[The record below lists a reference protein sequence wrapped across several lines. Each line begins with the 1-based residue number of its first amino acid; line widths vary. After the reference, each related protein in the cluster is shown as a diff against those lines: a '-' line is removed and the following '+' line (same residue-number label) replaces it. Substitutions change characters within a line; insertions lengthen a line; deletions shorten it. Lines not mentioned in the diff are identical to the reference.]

1 MFHKHLKNIYRTS
14 QYNFDRTHF
23 LRMDA
28 NERVK
33 PFEKKIISNLRKIID
48 DNILQSYLTTPQKLI
63 NLISRKEKLNNKYIN
78 LVPGSESAIK
88 YIFEIFS
95 EKNNKVVSIYPTYG
109 MIDVYSKIYQL
120 KLEKFYENKIENFF
134 LNSTYNKKVA
144 FLYIANP
151 NQPSGRI
158 IKKDLI
164 NKIIKK
170 ARSKNKYII
179 IDEAY
184 IDFSNQKSCSQMVR
198 EYKNLIIL
206 KTFSK
211 STGIAGLRIGYMI
224 CNPNI
229 SKIINVIRPV
239 FDISYFSV
247 KVAEYFLLNPK
258 ILKNYLKEIQ
268 ICKKFV
274 VQECLRRKLDFL
286 DTQANFFY
294 IFLKKN
300 KIKKIY
306 KFLKNKK
313 ILVKSKYSK
322 GFKVMDNSIRVTY
335 GSKQQM
341 SYFFKQLD
349 KVY

>member
-1 MFHKHLKNIYRTS
+1 ML
-14 QYNFDRTHF
+14 
-23 LRMDA
+23 
-28 NERVK
+28 
-33 PFEKKIISNLRKIID
+33 
-48 DNILQSYLTTPQKLI
+48 
-63 NLISRKEKLNNKYIN
+63 LNK
-78 LVPGSESAIK
+78 
-88 YIFEIFS
+88 
-95 EKNNKVVSIYPTYG
+95 
-109 MIDVYSKIYQL
+109 
-120 KLEKFYENKIENFF
+120 FF
-134 LNSTYNKKVA
+134 LTFSKKATNKKVA
-144 FLYIANP
+144 FLYNANP

-274 VQECLRRKLDFL
+274 VQEC
-286 DTQANFFY
+286 
-294 IFLKKN
+294 
-300 KIKKIY
+300 
-306 KFLKNKK
+306 
-313 ILVKSKYSK
+313 
-322 GFKVMDNSIRVTY
+322 
-335 GSKQQM
+335 
-341 SYFFKQLD
+341 
-349 KVY
+349 